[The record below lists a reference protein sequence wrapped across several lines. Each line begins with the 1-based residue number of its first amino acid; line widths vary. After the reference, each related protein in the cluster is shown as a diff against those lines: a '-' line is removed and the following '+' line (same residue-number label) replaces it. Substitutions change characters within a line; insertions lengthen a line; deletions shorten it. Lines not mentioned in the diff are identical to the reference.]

1 MLTVPQHLPVHSL
14 IQGYKFPLDICS
26 HMLNV
31 GNLEYQV
38 LEPMVSTMRVLVL
51 THIPSHEL
59 WQFERASSRSPN
71 QPYRNLFIHCVS
83 RGRCDVLAHIL
94 NSPQFTDRMQ
104 LSLLR
109 NVCEHWLF
117 LLINRWQSISFCCR
131 SKNKWDRST
140 LEKSPPK
147 LTPN

>member
-1 MLTVPQHLPVHSL
+1 MPRCSLVHEHISRCWIPDSIGSASPPTLGNHRLFIWRVMKTGCWLPTVALRTLESTKRTL
-14 IQGYKFPLDICS
+14 S
-26 HMLNV
+26 HD
-31 GNLEYQV
+31 
-38 LEPMVSTMRVLVL
+38 
-51 THIPSHEL
+51 
-59 WQFERASSRSPN
+59 ASSRSPN

-109 NVCEHWLF
+109 NVCEHCLF
-117 LLINRWQSISFCCR
+117 LLITRWQSISFCCR

-140 LEKSPPK
+140 LEKSPPR